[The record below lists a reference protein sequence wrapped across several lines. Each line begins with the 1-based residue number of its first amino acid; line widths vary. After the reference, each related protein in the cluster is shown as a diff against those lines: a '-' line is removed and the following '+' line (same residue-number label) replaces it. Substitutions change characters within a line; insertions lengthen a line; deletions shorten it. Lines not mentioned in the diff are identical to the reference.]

1 MAHRFLLKDVDT
13 FAGFAHAMHTYLSGV
28 ALADRHA
35 LSLLHQPF
43 RCAHGFEYAFEDL
56 LAADPRGLVAPLVA
70 PRLSVAGNAS
80 LVDGRAVSLLT
91 TGRTA
96 DAPKIAGLLTA
107 APADSVVWVRKGRFA
122 FADGCNCSMNP
133 EVRYTVL
140 WLRERFWR
148 AVRRRHELAITP
160 RLPPSPP
167 SGRTAATPVIIC
179 AHVRRGDVTWL
190 DLKGRP
196 SGRWVDTTA
205 VLEVLDGV
213 RQVLGGSLEPPAVEV
228 HLFSEQKGW
237 GRNDTAAL
245 LALAPGARVH
255 LEGSAAATLG
265 ALVTM
270 ASADI
275 LLMGSSGFST
285 WAALFSC
292 GVKVGPPGHA
302 NGPPLPMRHVPFSNT
317 LTTRGARFADA
328 ALPLFRR
335 EWTRYA
341 RCKADAACGPT
352 LCAARHLSDPRW
364 AQSRLA
370 RVAVADDGAAQWR
383 VPPPALAAAQAVQA
397 AAARAAA

>member
-1 MAHRFLLKDVDT
+1 MAAHRFLLKDVDT

-35 LSLLHQPF
+35 RAAAPAA

-56 LAADPRGLVAPLVA
+56 LAADPRGLVASLVA

-80 LVDGRAVSLLT
+80 LVDGRRSLLT

-96 DAPKIAGLLTA
+96 DARKL
-107 APADSVVWVRKGRFA
+107 PACSPRRQLASVVWVRKGRFA

-213 RQVLGGSLEPPAVEV
+213 RQVLGGSPEPPAVEV

-255 LEGSAAATLG
+255 ARGLRGGDPRGSRDDGQRRHPADGLIRLLDVGGALLVRRESRAAGPRQRPAAADAPRALFEHPDDARRALRRRRAAPLPPRVDPIRAMQGRRRLRANALCGAPPFGPALG
-265 ALVTM
+265 AE
-270 ASADI
+270 
-275 LLMGSSGFST
+275 
-285 WAALFSC
+285 
-292 GVKVGPPGHA
+292 PPRA
-302 NGPPLPMRHVPFSNT
+302 
-317 LTTRGARFADA
+317 RGGCR
-328 ALPLFRR
+328 
-335 EWTRYA
+335 
-341 RCKADAACGPT
+341 
-352 LCAARHLSDPRW
+352 
-364 AQSRLA
+364 
-370 RVAVADDGAAQWR
+370 
-383 VPPPALAAAQAVQA
+383 
-397 AAARAAA
+397 

>member
-1 MAHRFLLKDVDT
+1 MHTYTSRQGTLRQQDAPRDSPTASSRTSTRLRV
-13 FAGFAHAMHTYLSGV
+13 AHAVHTYLSGV
-28 ALADRHA
+28 ALADRHG
-35 LSLLHQPF
+35 S
-43 RCAHGFEYAFEDL
+43 RCCTSARGARVGVVEDL

-96 DAPKIAGLLTA
+96 DAPKIAA
-107 APADSVVWVRKGRFA
+107 CSPRRQDSVVWVRKGRFA

-370 RVAVADDGAAQWR
+370 RGGCR
-383 VPPPALAAAQAVQA
+383 
-397 AAARAAA
+397 